1 MVPASALPW
10 SFVNQN
16 HHAYLFAVFV
26 SLTENMLH
34 GGRESCLPCF
44 LVFLWA
50 SGNAKHS
57 RKEEGREGIGKKKEK
72 EGKEEREGG
81 KEGMRRQ
88 RKKFC
93 FRSSF

>member
-1 MVPASALPW
+1 MSAMFF
-10 SFVNQN
+10 SI
-16 HHAYLFAVFV
+16 
-26 SLTENMLH
+26 S
-34 GGRESCLPCF
+34 
-44 LVFLWA
+44 WA

-57 RKEEGREGIGKKKEK
+57 RKEEEREGIGKKKEK

-93 FRSSF
+93 FCSSF